1 MFDSVLNFVEQQW
14 LYVIIALVAVVLVI
28 KIFKSVFRWLIILAI
43 GAALIYFATNYED
56 GKLLETGK
64 QLVQQAA
71 DYTKEQ
77 AVDGLINEV
86 KDARYTLNADGTYEV
101 KTSNFALKGTV
112 ASTDAVIVYKDRE
125 FPVYVGEQLQQVIDQ
140 AKANNN

>member
-86 KDARYTLNADGTYEV
+86 KDERYTLNADGT
-101 KTSNFALKGTV
+101 
-112 ASTDAVIVYKDRE
+112 
-125 FPVYVGEQLQQVIDQ
+125 
-140 AKANNN
+140 